1 MGREVKSEYRTLFLE
16 ESQDQIQEWEE
27 SLLNLE
33 KNPSDRELIDSLFR
47 SIHTLKGSAGFVGFE
62 DLQKITHDL
71 ESSLQD
77 VRDGNK
83 ELTQEMTEVLFEG
96 LDLCRQMIEAFSED
110 LPFKGNTSSLFDKLQ
125 KIQGSPENLGVKE
138 EEESNKNSS
147 DKDINGEKNTQAI
160 ETDSEPD
167 SRDISGEKK
176 IYRIDLEIKAGKKE
190 AYLRAL
196 LVQSKL
202 EEAGKIITTKPPLE
216 EVRLIDDD
224 FKFQIVLETQREAEE
239 LRKAA
244 NIDLVKVSGVQ
255 EQKKEEDVA
264 DNASPEK
271 EKKYEPQ
278 KELLSRSAKTE
289 EVVRVPVEK
298 LDVILNLVGELVVQ
312 NSGFVSTT
320 DDLKG
325 QYGRSSTIMDLE
337 EKTENLAKIARDLQD
352 AVMKVRMLP
361 IAVVF
366 NRFNRVVRDLSKDRG
381 KEIKLEIYGEETE
394 IDKKVTDH
402 IGEPLVHLVRN
413 AVDHGIESK
422 EERAASGKSTIGHIR
437 LGAYQEGDHICIE
450 VSDDGKGLDKE
461 KIVRKALE
469 KEILKE
475 EDVKNMS
482 EEEIYGLVFLPG
494 FSTAKEITDI
504 SGRGVGLD
512 VVKRAV
518 DDMGGS
524 LLIKSQKTKGTTITI
539 TLPLTMAIITA
550 ILVETSSTLFAIPLS
565 SVKEIIKEKKS
576 TLGSVGQRTVVRL
589 REEVLP
595 VIHLNELLD
604 LPEDDSSSGPA
615 EDKSIPIVIVVYQGK
630 KIGIAV
636 ERLLGNSEIV
646 IKSLSK
652 HYQEIEGFTGA
663 SIMGDGSIALILDT
677 TAIIRNYSLKKEN
690 EDILSSGED
699 LIIATRNSVEK
710 KDKSIID
717 DKIAGEEEKIEQDR
731 ENSANRMDQLDESVP
746 FDKPDPENGKVNVQ
760 TEELF
765 ILQATEKQKDIF
777 EDIHN
782 AGAINASISLSSLT
796 NRDVRVSFPETR
808 IVPLGDVA
816 AELGGEENP
825 VGGIYIGIKGDV
837 TGGILIVMPVDN
849 LLQLCDLLFH
859 RESGATKKIGET
871 EYSGILEMGN
881 ILSASFINAMA
892 DTTRLS
898 VLSSVPD
905 MRVDMCLSVID
916 SILAHFNQPGNH
928 ILITEAEIFFS
939 DTDQAVCN
947 MLLFLEEESFKK
959 MMGELSGNTIEHA
972 GG

>member
-320 DDLKG
+320 DDL
-325 QYGRSSTIMDLE
+325 
-337 EKTENLAKIARDLQD
+337 RDLQD

-550 ILVETSSTLFAIPLS
+550 ILVE
-565 SVKEIIKEKKS
+565 
-576 TLGSVGQRTVVRL
+576 TVVRL